1 MTASEPCLRTVRK
14 PDCGRHREALT
25 RQGPRRVTSRS
36 PDTLATSSLEAS
48 ALLWLII
55 DLEFGS
61 RAGDEDDQQLRRSC
75 PAGVFREQVVRARR
89 LDPVLALAVGMH
101 WLARELAAH
110 SALEHVGVNERRAVP
125 VRRRACIGREEYDLR
140 GERLALDVRQWLF
153 QQGRCCLRGVLERRR
168 T

>member
-14 PDCGRHREALT
+14 PDCGRHTEPLT

-61 RAGDEDDQQLRRSC
+61 RAGDEDDQQLRRFC
-75 PAGVFREQVVRARR
+75 PAGVFREQVVRAR
-89 LDPVLALAVGMH
+89 LFDPVLALVVGTR
-101 WLARELAAH
+101 WLPGELAAH
-110 SALEHVGVNERRAVP
+110 GAFEHVGVNERRAVP
-125 VRRRACIGREEYDLR
+125 MRHCARIGREVHDHR
-140 GERLALDVRQWLF
+140 GEGLALNMRKWLCVY
-153 QQGRCCLRGVLERRR
+153 GG
-168 T
+168 